1 MNGLDAYADVLTR
14 LRAGRPGGKLPFLDA
29 LPGIE
34 SLYQTMVAVAPAR
47 PGAPDEEWNPL
58 SQRPHTPLPPAIT
71 TELGA
76 EVTVLK
82 EAVDAFTTLCHE
94 MLHVALW
101 EPFFAGKWR
110 PKTREEFLEFALRG
124 EGYCFFFSDIV
135 LTSAVRVKLPDGE
148 FALERQTPSS
158 AVFAPV
164 RAFSA
169 MGIKDHAK
177 ILDVYLDAFNGEQ
190 TKLWQAKGKNDFAA
204 ALAARTYDFYA
215 QSVAYLGDF
224 HAGLQ
229 AFGVFTAFFDRF
241 CAVPG
246 LPTFPCPVP
255 TVDARAYFKV
265 FFGKGMKS
273 LAALS
278 PVLAEL
284 IRWRRMLQM
293 RAYYVM
299 QVRWLVAD
307 GLTFGKAPVPR
318 KVVDA
323 ADAYLDGIEMLLRG
337 GGPADSRKLAA
348 LDSRYDTHVRGPLR
362 RGDVWVGERFMI
374 LPRRAGGKISV
385 FAKPSPGRA
394 GKAARLVTVAYLVDE
409 LTRQMKT
416 SRTVEERTE
425 ILAEIERVAGLAKTS
440 GTIAGVLKRPW
451 VRETWSLPLASVDPA
466 GNAFRELAFS
476 YQ

>member
-1 MNGLDAYADVLTR
+1 MNGLEAYADVLTR
-14 LRAGRPGGKLPFLDA
+14 LRGGRSSGKLPFLDA
-29 LPGIE
+29 LPGIDA
-34 SLYQTMVAVAPAR
+34 LFRTMVAVAPAR

-94 MLHVALW
+94 MLHIALW
-101 EPFFAGKWR
+101 EPLFAGKWR
-110 PKTREEFLEFALRG
+110 PRTREEFLEFALRG
-124 EGYCFFFSDIV
+124 EGYCFIFSDIV

-169 MGIKDHAK
+169 MGIKDHGK
-177 ILDVYLDAFNGEQ
+177 ILDIYLDAFNGEQ

-229 AFGVFTAFFDRF
+229 AFGVFTEFYDRF
-241 CAVPG
+241 CAIPG
-246 LPTFPCPVP
+246 LATFSGLVP
-255 TVDARAYFKV
+255 TVDPRVYFKE

-273 LAALS
+273 LASLS
-278 PVLAEL
+278 PAAVGQ

-293 RAYYVM
+293 RAYFVL

-307 GLTFGKAPVPR
+307 GLTFGKTSVPK
-318 KVVDA
+318 KVLDETGG
-323 ADAYLDGIEMLLRG
+323 YLDGVEALLRG
-337 GGPADSRKLAA
+337 SADAKKLAA
-348 LDSRYDTHVRGPLR
+348 LDARYDSQVRGPLR
-362 RGDVWVGERFMI
+362 RGDVWVGERFLI
-374 LPRRAGGKISV
+374 LPRRAGGKVSV
-385 FAKPSPGRA
+385 FAKAIPGRA
-394 GKAARLVTVAYLVDE
+394 GKASRLVTIAYLVDE
-409 LTRQMKT
+409 LTRRMKA

-425 ILAEIERVAGLAKTS
+425 ILAEIERVSGLARTS
-440 GTIAGVLKRPW
+440 GPLGPVLKRPG
-451 VRETWSLPLASVDPA
+451 VRETWSLPLAAVDPA
-466 GNAFRELAFS
+466 SNGFRELAFS